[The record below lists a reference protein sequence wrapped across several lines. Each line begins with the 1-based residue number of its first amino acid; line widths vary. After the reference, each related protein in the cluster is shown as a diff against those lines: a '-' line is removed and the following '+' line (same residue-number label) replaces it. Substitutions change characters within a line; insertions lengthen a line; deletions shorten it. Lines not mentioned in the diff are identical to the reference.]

1 MPVRRIVEWFE
12 HRIDPLRPA
21 GDPHPLTPPTSTW
34 RILFGLVREIGWPL
48 GLLVAASAA
57 VSAVEVAIPWSIGRV
72 VDLVAGDP
80 ANVANP
86 WREVGVLVVLLV
98 LVRPAITVLASLLRN
113 QTIARNVSSLV
124 RWRFHEYV
132 AGHDV
137 GFFQNDFVGRIA
149 SRVVQTGRSIRTLL
163 RVLTDQ
169 LLYAVLFLAGTVIFL
184 VYRSPLFALPV
195 LCWIVLYA
203 LSLRLYLPRNRR
215 AARRVAEA
223 ASVFTGRIVDGYS
236 NYLTVRLFSGHA
248 REDAHVRR
256 SLEQAVERMGEQARY
271 TTVQISWLSLLNGAL
286 IASGGIVGVL
296 LWQAGRVSAG
306 DVAAAMALLL
316 QIHTL
321 SRIAMFNL
329 GDLFDAV
336 GTLEDSVQA
345 LSKPQTVLDRP
356 GAQPLAVTRGEI
368 AFEAVRFDY
377 GRERGA
383 GQDGD
388 GQDGDGQDGAG
399 PAALNGVDLVV
410 RPGERIGLVGPSG
423 AGKSSLMMVL
433 LRLYDL
439 RSGRILIDG
448 QDIAAV
454 TQDSLRDAVA
464 VVTQDPSLMHRSIRD
479 NIGYGRP
486 DATAAEIVA
495 AARMARADDFITGL
509 VDARGRRGYDAF
521 VGERGVKLSG
531 GQRQRLAVARA
542 LLKDAPI
549 LVLDEATSSL
559 DSEAEAAIQES
570 LKTLMAGK
578 TVIVIAHRL
587 STIARMDRLV
597 VMDRGRVVET
607 GTHAELVARG
617 GLYARLWERQSDG
630 FLDLDALREDAAD

>member
-1 MPVRRIVEWFE
+1 MPFRRIVEWFE
-12 HRIDPLRPA
+12 HRIDPLAPA
-21 GDPHPLTPPTSTW
+21 AVPHPLTPPTTVW
-34 RILFGLVREIGWPL
+34 RILFALVREIGWPL

-57 VSAVEVAIPWSIGRV
+57 VSAVEIAIPWSIGRI

-80 ANVANP
+80 AAAAEP
-86 WREVGVLVVLLV
+86 WREVAILVGLLV
-98 LVRPAITVLASLLRN
+98 LVRPAITLLASLLRN

-137 GFFQNDFVGRIA
+137 AFFQNDFVGRIA

-169 LLYAVLFLAGTVIFL
+169 LLYAVLFLAGTLIFL
-184 VYRSPLFALPV
+184 MYRSPVFALPV
-195 LCWIVLYA
+195 LCWIALYA
-203 LSLRLYLPRNRR
+203 VSLRLYLPRNRR

-236 NYLTVRLFSGHA
+236 NYLTVRLFTGRA
-248 REDAHVRR
+248 REDDHVRR
-256 SLEQAVERMGEQARY
+256 SLEWSVDRLGEQARY
-271 TTVQISWLSLLNGAL
+271 TTAQISWLSLLNGAL
-286 IASGGIVGVL
+286 IASGGAVGVL
-296 LWQAGRVSAG
+296 LWQAGRVTAG
-306 DVAAAMALLL
+306 DVAAVMALLL

-336 GTLEDSVQA
+336 GTLEDSVQS
-345 LSKPQTVLDRP
+345 LSRPQTVVDRP
-356 GAQPLAVTRGEI
+356 DAPALAVTRGEI
-368 AFEAVRFDY
+368 AFEGVHFNY
-377 GRERGA
+377 GKELEG
-383 GQDGD
+383 
-388 GQDGDGQDGAG
+388 G
-399 PAALNGVDLVV
+399 PAALNGIDLAV

-423 AGKSSLMMVL
+423 AGKSTLAMVL
-433 LRLYDL
+433 LRLYDVAA
-439 RSGRILIDG
+439 GRILIDG

-454 TQDSLRDAVA
+454 DQDSLRDAIA

-486 DATAAEIVA
+486 DATEEQIVA
-495 AARMARADDFITGL
+495 AARTARAHDFIVEL
-509 VDARGRRGYDAF
+509 VDGRGRRGYDAH

-542 LLKDAPI
+542 LLKDAPV
-549 LVLDEATSSL
+549 LVLDEATSAL
-559 DSEAEAAIQES
+559 DSEVEAAIQDG
-570 LKTLMAGK
+570 LGPLMAGK

-587 STIARMDRLV
+587 STIAAMDRLV
-597 VMDRGRVVET
+597 VLDRGRVVEA
-607 GTHAELVARG
+607 GSHRELIARG
-617 GLYARLWERQSDG
+617 GLYARLWERQTGG
-630 FLDLDALREDAAD
+630 FLDVDGDREDAAD

>member
-21 GDPHPLTPPTSTW
+21 AAPHPLTPPTTTW
-34 RILFGLVREIGWPL
+34 RILFALVREIGWPL
-48 GLLVAASAA
+48 GMLVAASAA
-57 VSAVEVAIPWSIGRV
+57 VSAVEIAIPWSIGRI

-80 ANVANP
+80 AAAVEP
-86 WREVGVLVVLLV
+86 WREVAILVLLLV
-98 LVRPAITVLASLLRN
+98 LVRPAITLLASLLRN

-137 GFFQNDFVGRIA
+137 AFFQNDFVGRIA

-169 LLYAVLFLAGTVIFL
+169 LLYASLFLAGTVIFL
-184 VYRSPLFALPV
+184 MYRSPVFALPV

-236 NYLTVRLFSGHA
+236 NYLTVRLFSGRT
-248 REDAHVRR
+248 REDDHVRR
-256 SLEQAVERMGEQARY
+256 SLEQAVERLGEQARY
-271 TTVQISWLSLLNGAL
+271 TTAQIAWLSLLNGAL
-286 IASGGIVGVL
+286 IASGGAIGVL
-296 LWQAGRVSAG
+296 LWQAGRVTAG

-345 LSKPQTVLDRP
+345 LSRPQTVVDRP
-356 GAQPLAVTRGEI
+356 GAPSLEVSRGEI
-368 AFEAVRFDY
+368 AFEQVRFNY
-377 GRERGA
+377 GK
-383 GQDGD
+383 DD
-388 GQDGDGQDGAG
+388 G
-399 PAALNGVDLVV
+399 PAALNGIDLTV

-423 AGKSSLMMVL
+423 AGKSTLVMVL
-433 LRLYDL
+433 LRLYDVAA
-439 RSGRILIDG
+439 GRILIDG

-454 TQDSLRDAVA
+454 DQDSLRDAIA

-486 DATAAEIVA
+486 DATEAEIVA
-495 AARMARADDFITGL
+495 AARTARAHDFIVDL
-509 VDARGRRGYDAF
+509 VDGRGRRGYDAH

-549 LVLDEATSSL
+549 LVLDEATSAL
-559 DSEAEAAIQES
+559 DSEVEAAIQDG
-570 LKTLMAGK
+570 LDALMAGK

-587 STIARMDRLV
+587 STIARLDRLV
-597 VMDRGRVVET
+597 VMDRGGWSRPAVT
-607 GTHAELVARG
+607 P
-617 GLYARLWERQSDG
+617 S
-630 FLDLDALREDAAD
+630 

>member
-21 GDPHPLTPPTSTW
+21 AVPHPLTPPTTTW
-34 RILFGLVREIGWPL
+34 RILYALVREIGWPL

-57 VSAVEVAIPWSIGRV
+57 VSAVEIAIPWSIGRI

-80 ANVANP
+80 ASAADP
-86 WREVGVLVVLLV
+86 WREVAILAVLVA
-98 LVRPAITVLASLLRN
+98 LVRPAITLVASLLRN

-137 GFFQNDFVGRIA
+137 AFFQNDFVGRIA
-149 SRVVQTGRSIRTLL
+149 SRVVQTGRAIRTLL

-169 LLYAVLFLAGTVIFL
+169 LLYAVLFLAGTVVFL
-184 VYRSPLFALPV
+184 VYRSPVFALPL

-203 LSLRLYLPRNRR
+203 LSLWLYLPRNRR

-236 NYLTVRLFSGHA
+236 NYLTVRLFSGRA
-248 REDAHVRR
+248 REDDHVRR
-256 SLEQAVERMGEQARY
+256 SLEQAVERLGEQSRY
-271 TTVQISWLSLLNGAL
+271 TTAQISWLSLLNGAL
-286 IASGGIVGVL
+286 VASGGGIGVL

-306 DVAAAMALLL
+306 DVAAVMALLL

-329 GDLFDAV
+329 GDLFDAI
-336 GTLEDSVQA
+336 GTLEDSVQS
-345 LSKPQTVLDRP
+345 LSRPQTVVDRP
-356 GAQPLAVTRGEI
+356 DAPALAVTRGEI
-368 AFEAVRFDY
+368 AFGGVHFNY
-377 GRERGA
+377 GKEV
-383 GQDGD
+383 
-388 GQDGDGQDGAG
+388 G
-399 PAALNGVDLVV
+399 PAALNGIDLTI

-423 AGKSSLMMVL
+423 AGKSTVVMVL
-433 LRLYDL
+433 LRLYDIAA
-439 RSGRILIDG
+439 GRIAIDG

-454 TQDSLRDAVA
+454 DQDSLRNAIA
-464 VVTQDPSLMHRSIRD
+464 VVTQDPSLLHRSIRD

-486 DATAAEIVA
+486 EATEEQIVA
-495 AARMARADDFITGL
+495 AARTARAHDFIVDL
-509 VDARGRRGYDAF
+509 VDGRGRRGYDAH

-549 LVLDEATSSL
+549 LVLDEATSAL
-559 DSEAEAAIQES
+559 DSEVEAAIQDGLEP
-570 LKTLMAGK
+570 LMAGK

-587 STIARMDRLV
+587 STIARLDRLV
-597 VMDRGRVVET
+597 VLDRGRVVEV
-607 GTHAELVARG
+607 GSHAELTARG
-617 GLYARLWERQSDG
+617 GLYARLWERQTGG
-630 FLDLDALREDAAD
+630 FLDLDGQREDAAD

>member
-1 MPVRRIVEWFE
+1 MPFRRIVEWFE

-21 GDPHPLTPPTSTW
+21 AVPHPLTPPTTIW
-34 RILFGLVREIGWPL
+34 RILFALVREIGWPL

-57 VSAVEVAIPWSIGRV
+57 VSAVEIAIPWSIGRI
-72 VDLVAGDP
+72 VDVVAGDP
-80 ANVANP
+80 AAAGDPWGEVA
-86 WREVGVLVVLLV
+86 VLAALLV

-137 GFFQNDFVGRIA
+137 AFFQNDFVGRIA

-184 VYRSPLFALPV
+184 MYRSPMFALPV
-195 LCWIVLYA
+195 LCWIALYA
-203 LSLRLYLPRNRR
+203 VSLRLYLPRNRR

-236 NYLTVRLFSGHA
+236 NYLTVRLFTGRT
-248 REDAHVRR
+248 REDDHVRR
-256 SLEQAVERMGEQARY
+256 SLEQAVERLGEQSRY
-271 TTVQISWLSLLNGAL
+271 TTAQVSWLSLLNGAL
-286 IASGGIVGVL
+286 IASGGVTGVL
-296 LWQAGRVSAG
+296 LWQAGQVSAG
-306 DVAAAMALLL
+306 DVAAVMALLL

-329 GDLFDAV
+329 GDLFDAI
-336 GTLEDSVQA
+336 GTLEDSVQS
-345 LSKPQTVLDRP
+345 LSRPQTVVDRP
-356 GAQPLAVTRGEI
+356 DAPSLAVPHGGI
-368 AFEAVRFDY
+368 AFEQVRFDY
-377 GRERGA
+377 GRSHA
-383 GQDGD
+383 PGD
-388 GQDGDGQDGAG
+388 VDMA
-399 PAALNGVDLVV
+399 PAALNGIDLAI

-423 AGKSSLMMVL
+423 AGKSTLAMVL

-439 RSGRILIDG
+439 ESGRILIDG
-448 QDIAAV
+448 QDIATV
-454 TQDSLRDAVA
+454 GQDSLRDAVA

-486 DATAAEIVA
+486 EATDAQIVA
-495 AARMARADDFITGL
+495 AARTARADDFIAGL
-509 VDARGRRGYDAF
+509 VDGRGRRGYDAY

-549 LVLDEATSSL
+549 LVLDEATAAL
-559 DSEAEAAIQES
+559 DSEVEAAIQDS
-570 LKTLMAGK
+570 LETLMAGK

-597 VMDRGRVVET
+597 VMDRGRIVET
-607 GTHAELVARG
+607 GTHGELISRG
-617 GLYARLWERQSDG
+617 GLYARLWERQTGG
-630 FLDLDALREDAAD
+630 FLNLEENGEAAAV